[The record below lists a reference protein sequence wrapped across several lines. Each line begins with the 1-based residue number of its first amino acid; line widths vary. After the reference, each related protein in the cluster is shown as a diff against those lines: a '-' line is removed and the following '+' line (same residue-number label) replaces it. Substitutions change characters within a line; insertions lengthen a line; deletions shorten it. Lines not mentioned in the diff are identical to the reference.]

1 MNVFRRITPTARRFQ
16 RLLPPPQGGGQ
27 YVAIATD
34 TVHEDRD
41 RISGSVKRDRKET
54 AHPPA
59 TVSMGNRQSGVG
71 LTGGGRRRRLPPPLS
86 PRLTGNGFLAAT
98 QANHYHPAAPQP
110 PLSSA
115 SHPASTPVSL
125 FSMGCRLA
133 KTPATP
139 DPDGR
144 GDSRRSYHPESFY
157 AGIYQTGKQATGL
170 MPSFRQQ
177 LYWEKIFY
185 YCDIPVINFYANRAF

>member
-1 MNVFRRITPTARRFQ
+1 M
-16 RLLPPPQGGGQ
+16 
-27 YVAIATD
+27 AIATD
-34 TVHEDRD
+34 TVSGDRD

-71 LTGGGRRRRLPPPLS
+71 LTGGERRRRLPPPMS

-98 QANHYHPAAPQP
+98 QANPYHPAATLPHP
-110 PLSSA
+110 SSA

-125 FSMGCRLA
+125 FSVGCRLA

-144 GDSRRSYHPESFY
+144 DDSRRSYHPKIPPRRDLSNRE
-157 AGIYQTGKQATGL
+157 AGYWFDALISAAVILGKNIL
-170 MPSFRQQ
+170 
-177 LYWEKIFY
+177 LL
-185 YCDIPVINFYANRAF
+185 